1 MNLWQPWIIV
11 GKKGSLRCLLGHFV
25 LHFFQFILSIIL
37 TWWLLWIQ
45 RSHCK
50 MSPLTQ
56 PKVSSRYKVC
66 SLLPDCLK
74 GEVLVIETKEGGIG
88 YLLHILKVRRTYR
101 RTYLLDIGSGSLPI
115 HECSVTVLYKR
126 SVVLRKSKGIKDVIQ

>member
-1 MNLWQPWIIV
+1 
-11 GKKGSLRCLLGHFV
+11 
-25 LHFFQFILSIIL
+25 
-37 TWWLLWIQ
+37 
-45 RSHCK
+45 

-126 SVVLRKSKGIKDVIQ
+126 SVVLRKSKGIKDVIQQFVRQTTRQKVSYTDDEVHRYIFLLIFFSIHPLSLISCMITQ